1 MSQSIN
7 WDLLEDQYLSDGVY
21 REKLSK
27 MVKIVDEAFLAGKK
41 FARTYSNN
49 INTSTQEAI
58 VDSIKCSTLKNLDIT
73 YKETSAKGDAQDLDV
88 NKNVIGYKP
97 EVPNI
102 KNVSNEQE
110 ETQKEEL
117 KKLLDENKITQAL
130 YDKLTSNKTFQL
142 DAQDIDDINKLSDGQ
157 KELLLKFTN
166 GKLFGVMT
174 NPISRCRRLQSLAEF
189 MVTFSV

>member
-58 VDSIKCSTLKNLDIT
+58 VDSIKCSSLKNLDIT
-73 YKETSAKGDAQDLDV
+73 YKETSAKGDAQDLDI

-117 KKLLDENKITQAL
+117 KKLLDENKISQAL
-130 YDKLTSNKTFQL
+130 YDKLTSNKTFEL

-166 GKLFGVMT
+166 GELFWCHDKS
-174 NPISRCRRLQSLAEF
+174 NI
-189 MVTFSV
+189 